1 MYRHFHYASLISEK
15 VNRAQ
20 MLYLPATEKGRAPV
34 AEHNLR
40 RVATEP
46 DRARQGEAWV
56 EYVQAGN

>member
-1 MYRHFHYASLISEK
+1 
-15 VNRAQ
+15 

-46 DRARQGEAWV
+46 DWARQGEAWV